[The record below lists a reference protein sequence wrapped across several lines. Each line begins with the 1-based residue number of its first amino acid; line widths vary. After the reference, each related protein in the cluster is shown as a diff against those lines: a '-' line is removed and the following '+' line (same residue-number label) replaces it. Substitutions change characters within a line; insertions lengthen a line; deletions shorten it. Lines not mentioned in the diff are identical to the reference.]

1 MQSFRKSL
9 NKSNKTSS
17 LKNSLLPDE
26 NNSFKQSM
34 SKPVT
39 SVMERMSSAKD
50 SLKSFTKSGTEV
62 VGSLAQTS
70 AGFLNMKNILFAII
84 IIFFLAF
91 LGFNIFKY
99 FASGTDIITNLLSPI
114 IALFGS
120 ITGNIAKTT
129 IDGTSEGSKTVLD
142 KASNTGQTILDN
154 VQKGA
159 TSGISSLQDG
169 LNKTASQSSNN
180 GDDLTLSIV
189 NTANADIMSDSLKK
203 SENNDLDSE
212 PQPSQTNTLNQGYC
226 YIGKINDTRY
236 CGKVSSREQCMSGD
250 IYPSMDIC
258 INPSLRA

>member
-9 NKSNKTSS
+9 TNKTSS

-34 SKPVT
+34 AKPVT

-62 VGSLAQTS
+62 VGSVAQTS
-70 AGFLNMKNILFAII
+70 TGFFNIKNILFAII

-99 FASGTDIITNLLSPI
+99 FASGTDVITNLLSPI

-120 ITGNIAKTT
+120 LTGDTAKTT
-129 IDGTSEGSKTVLD
+129 INETSGGSKTILD
-142 KASNTGQTILDN
+142 KASTTGQTLLDN
-154 VQKGA
+154 VQQGA

-169 LNKTASQSSNN
+169 LNKTASQSTNN

-189 NTANADIMSDSLKK
+189 NTANADKMSDSLKK
-203 SENNDLDSE
+203 GKNNDLDLE
-212 PQPSQTNTLNQGYC
+212 PEPTQTNTLNQGYC

-236 CGKVSSREQCMSGD
+236 CGKVSNREHCMSGD

>member
-9 NKSNKTSS
+9 TNKTTS

-39 SVMERMSSAKD
+39 SVMERMSSARD
-50 SLKSFTKSGTEV
+50 SLKSFSKSGTEV
-62 VGSLAQTS
+62 VGSVAQTTS
-70 AGFLNMKNILFAII
+70 GFFNMKNILFAII

-99 FASGTDIITNLLSPI
+99 FASGTDRVSNLLSPI
-114 IALFGS
+114 IAVFGS
-120 ITGNIAKTT
+120 LTGDTAKTT
-129 IDGTSEGSKTVLD
+129 INETSGGSKIILD
-142 KASNTGQTILDN
+142 KALNTGQTLLDN
-154 VQKGA
+154 VQQGA
-159 TSGISSLQDG
+159 TSGITSLQDG

-189 NTANADIMSDSLKK
+189 NTANADKMGDSLKK
-203 SENNDLDSE
+203 GKNNDYE
-212 PQPSQTNTLNQGYC
+212 PEPTQTNTLNQGYC

-236 CGKVSSREQCMSGD
+236 CAKVSSREHCMSGD

-258 INPSLRA
+258 INPSLRV